1 MKAKTTFLNLLL
13 IASGVEVPFEFS
25 HAERLLNMKNS
36 GWALPENSKYLF
48 ENGKLVKV
56 LSSGGKS
63 YNISGISGIFKE
75 MEIVNA

>member
-25 HAERLLNMKNS
+25 HAERLLNMKKS

-48 ENGKLVKV
+48 ENGKLVKKQPR
-56 LSSGGKS
+56 GGNS
-63 YNISGISGIFKE
+63 ESDTSTSE
-75 MEIVNA
+75 D

>member
-1 MKAKTTFLNLLL
+1 MKAKTTSLNLLL

-48 ENGKLVKV
+48 ENGKLVTKKQPR
-56 LSSGGKS
+56 GGDS
-63 YNISGISGIFKE
+63 ESDTPTSEN
-75 MEIVNA
+75 